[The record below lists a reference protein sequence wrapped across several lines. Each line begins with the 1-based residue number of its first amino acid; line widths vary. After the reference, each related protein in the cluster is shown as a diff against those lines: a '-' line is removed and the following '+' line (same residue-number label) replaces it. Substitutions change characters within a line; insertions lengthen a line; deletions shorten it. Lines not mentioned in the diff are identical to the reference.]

1 MATRLPPKGTA
12 RNDVLAQMRSFA
24 QQDANYLDGK
34 TWSLVY
40 YLDEPHTAFLKEAHG
55 LFFSENGL
63 NPMAFRSLK
72 RFESE
77 VIRMTASMLHGDR
90 QVVGTMTSGGTESCM
105 LAVKTYRDKA
115 CAEKPW
121 IVFPEMVVPES
132 MHVAFYKAAEY
143 FKVRLVLA
151 PLGPDKRVDVKEL
164 KKRVG
169 RNTVMIGASAPA
181 YPHGVVDPIAEIGAF
196 AARKKIPFHVD
207 SCLGGFMLPF
217 VEKLGY
223 PVPLFD
229 FRVDGVTSMSA
240 DVHKYGF
247 AAKGASTILYRNV
260 DYLKHQMFVYEN
272 WPGGIFASPAL
283 LGTRPGGSIAAA
295 WAAMMALGEAGY
307 LENAR
312 QAMTATEKLI
322 AGVNAIDGLQ
332 VIGKPHMTVFAYT
345 STDPW
350 LNIFAVGDQMEGRGW
365 HIDRQQR
372 PDSLHAMVTPHHTA
386 VVPQYL
392 ADLKDAVAAVR
403 ADPSLAETGGAATYG
418 MISSVPFR
426 GLIKKEV
433 LQMMLDQYGPA
444 GKALDVSVEKDDLA
458 SRAVMYWLKIKHRV
472 ARGEVAADDDDP
484 AATPARAI
492 LRLKAL
498 LPFV

>member
-1 MATRLPPKGTA
+1 VTTQLPRKGKPHEEIL
-12 RNDVLAQMRSFA
+12 DEMRSFSR
-24 QQDANYLDGK
+24 QDANYIDGK

-40 YLDEPHTAFLKEAHG
+40 YLDEEHTEFLKKAHNC
-55 LFFSENGL
+55 FFSENGL

-77 VIRMTASMLHGDR
+77 VIRMTAEMLNGDR
-90 QVVGTMTSGGTESCM
+90 EVVGTLTSGGTESCM

-115 CAEKPW
+115 RAEKPW

-132 MHVAFYKAAEY
+132 MHVAFYKAADY
-143 FKVRLVLA
+143 FKVKLVLA
-151 PLGPDKRVDVKEL
+151 PLTPDKRVDVKEL

-169 RNTVMIGASAPA
+169 VNTIMIGASAPA
-181 YPHGVVDPIAEIGAF
+181 YPHGVVDPIEEIGAF
-196 AARKKIPFHVD
+196 AKKKSVPFHVD
-207 SCLGGFMLPF
+207 GCLGGFMLPF

-223 PVPLFD
+223 PVPTFD

-260 DYLKHQMFVYEN
+260 DLLKHQMFVYEN

-295 WAAMMALGEAGY
+295 WAAMMALGKEGY
-307 LENAR
+307 LENA
-312 QAMTATEKLI
+312 QKAMEATEALI
-322 AGVNAIDGLQ
+322 DGVNGIDGLR
-332 VIGKPHMTVFAYT
+332 VIGTPHMTVFAYE

-350 LNIFAVGDQMEGRGW
+350 LNIFAVGDQMEKRGW

-372 PDSLHAMVTPHHTA
+372 PDSLHAMVTPRHVG
-386 VVPQYL
+386 VVDDYL
-392 ADLKDAVAAVR
+392 EDLAASVAAVR

-433 LQMMLDQYGPA
+433 LQMMLDQYGPE
-444 GKALDVSVEKDDLA
+444 GKDLDVSEAKDDLA
-458 SRAVMYWLKIKHRV
+458 SRAVMFLLKVKHRV
-472 ARGEVAADDDDP
+472 ARGEVGSAEDDL
-484 AATPARAI
+484 AATTARAI
-492 LRLKAL
+492 LRAKAL
-498 LPFV
+498 LPF